1 MLFYNQ
7 ENEVIMKKIILPM
20 VAVAFLAACSED
32 NSSPIIAPPSAEVSS
47 SSVAVVPPGSSET
60 VAPASSATAV
70 PTSSDVV
77 PTSSAVAPASS
88 DAAAPTSSAV
98 APASSA
104 AVPTSSAA
112 VVPPN
117 PNPQFTYAVP
127 TLTEL
132 DATKKYSFYGAE
144 LTGLD
149 QFKYGRFE
157 ARMKMAAISGS
168 VSSMFLYYDNSWE
181 KGVEPWNEIDIEV
194 LGKAPNSWQSNI
206 ITREGDAS
214 IKSNTASESKPLH
227 DFGFDATQDF
237 HLYAMIWTPE
247 YVAWEIDSVEIRRDT
262 LGMSRGTHADADQVK
277 FLTENQSLRFNLWA
291 SKSAAWTG
299 KWAGGIG
306 LPVEQQID
314 YVRVYSYDA
323 ATKTFALKWQD
334 DFDGEDVDPKHWSRG
349 NWEMERVNLREDNVI
364 VEQGVCRLILDYEA
378 K

>member
-227 DFGFDATQDF
+227 DFGFDARQ
-237 HLYAMIWTPE
+237 
-247 YVAWEIDSVEIRRDT
+247 
-262 LGMSRGTHADADQVK
+262 
-277 FLTENQSLRFNLWA
+277 
-291 SKSAAWTG
+291 
-299 KWAGGIG
+299 
-306 LPVEQQID
+306 
-314 YVRVYSYDA
+314 
-323 ATKTFALKWQD
+323 
-334 DFDGEDVDPKHWSRG
+334 
-349 NWEMERVNLREDNVI
+349 
-364 VEQGVCRLILDYEA
+364 
-378 K
+378 